1 MSSAE
6 RWRVEKLIDEVTEA
20 RQASNGKFRQYKI
33 KARSKQQ
40 ASRKAYDIMQE
51 QKLYNMIVIGI
62 VQWNEMFNGVGVD
75 VD

>member
-1 MSSAE
+1 MYNMSE
-6 RWRVEKLIDEVTEA
+6 RYYRVTCMDM
-20 RQASNGKFRQYKI
+20 NGKFRQYKI

-40 ASRKAYDIMQE
+40 ASRKTYDIMQE
-51 QKLYNMIVIGI
+51 QKLYNMI

>member
-1 MSSAE
+1 M
-6 RWRVEKLIDEVTEA
+6 
-20 RQASNGKFRQYKI
+20 NGKLRQYKI

>member
-1 MSSAE
+1 MKNE
-6 RWRVEKLIDEVTEA
+6 ITLQRYTIELL
-20 RQASNGKFRQYKI
+20 I
-33 KARSKQQ
+33 KALE
-40 ASRKAYDIMQE
+40 QE

>member
-1 MSSAE
+1 MRTLYNMSE
-6 RWRVEKLIDEVTEA
+6 RYYRVTCTDM
-20 RQASNGKFRQYKI
+20 NGKFRQYKI

>member
-1 MSSAE
+1 MYNMSE
-6 RWRVEKLIDEVTEA
+6 RYYRVTCTDM
-20 RQASNGKFRQYKI
+20 NGKFRQYKI

-40 ASRKAYDIMQE
+40 ASRKAHDIMQE

>member
-1 MSSAE
+1 MRTLNNMSE
-6 RWRVEKLIDEVTEA
+6 RYYRVTCTDM
-20 RQASNGKFRQYKI
+20 NGKFRQYKI

>member
-1 MSSAE
+1 MSESYY
-6 RWRVEKLIDEVTEA
+6 RVTCTDM
-20 RQASNGKFRQYKI
+20 NGTFKQYKI

>member
-1 MSSAE
+1 MYNMSE
-6 RWRVEKLIDEVTEA
+6 RYYRVTCTDM
-20 RQASNGKFRQYKI
+20 NGKFRQYKI

-62 VQWNEMFNGVGVD
+62 VPWNEMFNGVGVD

>member
-1 MSSAE
+1 MRMMYNMSE
-6 RWRVEKLIDEVTEA
+6 RYYRVTCTDM
-20 RQASNGKFRQYKI
+20 NGKFRQYKI

-62 VQWNEMFNGVGVD
+62 VPWNEMFNGVGVD

>member
-1 MSSAE
+1 MSE
-6 RWRVEKLIDEVTEA
+6 RYYRVTCTDM
-20 RQASNGKFRQYKI
+20 NGTFKQYKI

-62 VQWNEMFNGVGVD
+62 VPWHELFNGVGID

>member
-1 MSSAE
+1 MYKMSE
-6 RWRVEKLIDEVTEA
+6 RYYRVTCTDM
-20 RQASNGKFRQYKI
+20 NGKFRQYKI

>member
-1 MSSAE
+1 MMYNMSE
-6 RWRVEKLIDEVTEA
+6 RYYRVTCTDM
-20 RQASNGKFRQYKI
+20 NGKFRQYKI

-51 QKLYNMIVIGI
+51 QRLYNMIVIGI
-62 VQWNEMFNGVGVD
+62 VPWSEMFNGVGVD

>member
-1 MSSAE
+1 MYNNMSE
-6 RWRVEKLIDEVTEA
+6 RYYRVTCTDM
-20 RQASNGKFRQYKI
+20 NGKFRQYKI

>member
-1 MSSAE
+1 MRMMYNMSE
-6 RWRVEKLIDEVTEA
+6 RYYRVTCTDM
-20 RQASNGKFRQYKI
+20 NGKFRQYKI